1 MMDLDEVLAKINT
14 DIKRFGDAN
23 EVGTI
28 TADDIEKYQRSLFM
42 NGAFEDSGINI
53 DPQYMGRMYEM
64 LDHDITPI
72 YVAGGEGYYNE
83 LTDVEHLAD
92 TLAQVGLYDQL
103 LDSTQKALADLTA
116 K

>member
-1 MMDLDEVLAKINT
+1 MDLETVLSKINT
-14 DIKRFGDAN
+14 DIKRLGDAN

-28 TADDIEKYQRSLFM
+28 TAEDIEKYQRSLFM

-53 DPQYMGRMYEM
+53 DPQYMGQMYEM
-64 LDHDITPI
+64 LDHGITPI
-72 YVAGGEGYYNE
+72 YVAGGDGYYNE

-92 TLAQVGLYDQL
+92 TLAKVGLYDQL
-103 LDSTQKALADLTA
+103 LNSTQQALTELTD